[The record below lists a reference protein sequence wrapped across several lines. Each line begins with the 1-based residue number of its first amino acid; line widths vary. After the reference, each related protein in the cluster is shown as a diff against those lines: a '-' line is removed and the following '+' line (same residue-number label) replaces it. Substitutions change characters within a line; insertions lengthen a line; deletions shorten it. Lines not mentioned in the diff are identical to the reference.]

1 MQLLDGF
8 FFQVKKGNTN
18 IFPYPAIAYIING
31 GFCLNVFYD
40 INNYYM
46 LVQSNIRSIAIFIA
60 IFSMSAILSSCQK
73 KISDMVAEKV
83 IEQSTGKKV
92 DIKSGG
98 QNITIESEGKKIEF
112 QGNSGVWPADMPAD
126 VPKFSYGKIKAVTR
140 AQMPEGQSWTVV
152 CESVP
157 GNIVKDYE
165 GKLKSSGFKTVST
178 ILTSDNTEGGSVSGT
193 KEKLNVTIITG
204 NGTASLSVVKGH

>member
-1 MQLLDGF
+1 MLIPSKVRSVG
-8 FFQVKKGNTN
+8 
-18 IFPYPAIAYIING
+18 IF
-31 GFCLNVFYD
+31 L
-40 INNYYM
+40 
-46 LVQSNIRSIAIFIA
+46 
-60 IFSMSAILSSCQK
+60 AILSISGTISSCQK
-73 KISDMVAEKV
+73 KISDVIVEKA

-98 QNITIESEGKKIEF
+98 QNITIESEGKKIEI

-126 VPKFSYGKIKAVTR
+126 VPKFSYGKITAVTR
-140 AQMPEGQSWTVV
+140 AEMPEGQSWTVV

-178 ILTSDNTEGGSVSGT
+178 IMTSDNGEGGSVSGT
-193 KEKLNVTIITG
+193 KDKLNVTIITG
-204 NGTASLSVVKGH
+204 NGTASLSVVKEH